1 MLQLYA
7 FPSSVISYAN
17 QKRKQK
23 KKKNPSQVSN
33 NGHAIHKDQIFD
45 DEIIDHK
52 CFEKN
57 LLRFLTNN
65 IARIF
70 KEFCYIR
77 F

>member
-1 MLQLYA
+1 MHFPLQSLVM
-7 FPSSVISYAN
+7 PIKKEN
-17 QKRKQK
+17 KK